1 MPEED
6 KMSPSFPSD
15 LAWRMGMGES
25 FFSVWYAALSEYILQ
40 YPLEKQ
46 NMNMKGNMYQQSI
59 SLSKDE
65 RQKGKVYIIIFSV
78 LSSVQL
84 SKAHWS

>member
-1 MPEED
+1 
-6 KMSPSFPSD
+6 
-15 LAWRMGMGES
+15 MGES
-25 FFSVWYAALSEYILQ
+25 FFSAWYVAFPDYILQ
-40 YPLEKQ
+40 YSLEKQ
-46 NMNMKGNMYQQSI
+46 NMNMKGTMYQQSI

-65 RQKGKVYIIIFSV
+65 RGKGKVCIIIFSV

>member
-1 MPEED
+1 
-6 KMSPSFPSD
+6 
-15 LAWRMGMGES
+15 MGES